1 LQDLSESLSLI
12 DRAVRKEN
20 KRRNIHLDGD
30 IYQAQLFN
38 FSPNLSFSH
47 ILEIYGLDLE
57 LVQAFKG
64 SKNVDEMMVDSQ
76 FEEMS
81 TFPQTYD
88 AQLSLNMDFDM
99 HVPEDDGLELRRR

>member
-1 LQDLSESLSLI
+1 LEELTETQSSI

-57 LVQAFKG
+57 QVQTVKG

-76 FEEMS
+76 FEDMS

-88 AQLSLNMDFDM
+88 AQISVNMDFDM
-99 HVPEDDGLELRRR
+99 HVPLDDGLELRRR